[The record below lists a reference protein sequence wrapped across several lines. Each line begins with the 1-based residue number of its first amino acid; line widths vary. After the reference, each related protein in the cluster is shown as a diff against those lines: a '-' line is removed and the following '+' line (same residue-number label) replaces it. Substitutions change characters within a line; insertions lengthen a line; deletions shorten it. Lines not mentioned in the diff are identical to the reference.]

1 MLLMMQKICKC
12 KLHLFLC
19 RGRIQRKPWCMRPYD
34 GADYYL
40 LLCPLQSRPQHIYY
54 GQPYARVD
62 LNTVPE
68 STLSPI
74 QGLWIWPQFIPLIW
88 LGRAELLI
96 ATSYCAVVM
105 RTCSRDVSIVCKFSA
120 KLPQF
125 E

>member
-1 MLLMMQKICKC
+1 MGPYAGADHNLP
-12 KLHLFLC
+12 LC
-19 RGRIQRKPWCMRPYD
+19 R
-34 GADYYL
+34 
-40 LLCPLQSRPQHIYY
+40 LQNRLQQVYF

-62 LNTVPE
+62 LKIVPE

-105 RTCSRDVSIVCKFSA
+105 RTCSRDLSIVSKFSG
-120 KLPQF
+120 KLPF
-125 E
+125 SLSDVLFF